1 MSLYGNFTSIN
12 ILKIFFKLQSLTIC
26 SLSNVFSIYDLNS
39 YKNLY
44 NIIACLIISSS
55 REYITGKDLNFL
67 KKCNYFGIVLLEN
80 VALRMDIR

>member
-44 NIIACLIISSS
+44 NIIDCLIISSS
-55 REYITGKDLNFL
+55 REYITGKDLKFL